1 MPPGG
6 HAQSPETPRLWRSV
20 WGGASDVSA
29 PRIMVPSP
37 EASPDLPTVLLVEDD
52 DLLAEVLKGLLAPHA
67 QVTWA
72 ASAEGALELL
82 PTCDWDLL
90 ISDIELPGMDGLALV
105 RIARDR
111 HPQISALMLSG
122 HADFDHAVA
131 AIRAGADDYLPKP
144 VDRKALITKTN
155 ELTELARTRKAAAR
169 SVVLAIGAHPDDVEI
184 GVGGI
189 LLGHTSRGDNVN
201 VLTLTG
207 GEAGGEPGL
216 RAREAEEAAGLMGA
230 RLFHADLEDTSLSV
244 SDGGVTIG
252 AISSVIAE
260 ISPTVIYTHTLLDVH
275 QDHRNVHRAT
285 LVAARGVPRVFCY
298 QAPSTTVEFQP
309 TRFVAIDDFMDR
321 KLEVIRA
328 YGSQATTRGYL
339 DEELTRAT
347 ARYWARFTRGRY
359 VEPLEV
365 ERDSDVQG
373 SVHIQPDETEEILH
387 DA

>member
-1 MPPGG
+1 
-6 HAQSPETPRLWRSV
+6 
-20 WGGASDVSA
+20 
-29 PRIMVPSP
+29 MVPTPESP
-37 EASPDLPTVLLVEDD
+37 ANLPTLLLIEDD
-52 DLLAEVLKGLLAPHA
+52 DLLAELLTAMLAPYA
-67 QVTWA
+67 TVTWA
-72 ASAEGALELL
+72 ASAEAALDLL
-82 PTCDWDLL
+82 PTSDWDLL
-90 ISDIELPGMDGLALV
+90 ISDIELPGMNGLEFV
-105 RIARDR
+105 RIAREQY
-111 HPQISALMLSG
+111 PQASALMLPG
-122 HADFDHAVA
+122 HADFEHAVA

-144 VDRKALITKTN
+144 VDRKALIAKVK
-155 ELTELARTRKAAAR
+155 ELTALAQSRKAEAR
-169 SVVLAIGAHPDDVEI
+169 AIVLAIGAHPDDVEI

-189 LLGHTSRGDNVN
+189 LLRHAAAGDSVN

-216 RAREAEEAAGLMGA
+216 RANEAKRAAELMGA
-230 RLFHADLEDTSLSV
+230 RLIHTDLHDMSV

-252 AISSVIAE
+252 EIGKVIDE
-260 ISPTVIYTHTLLDVH
+260 VSPTVIYTHTLLDVH
-275 QDHRNVHRAT
+275 QDHRNVHLAT

-309 TRFVAIDDFMDR
+309 TRFVAIDDFIDR

-365 ERDSDVQG
+365 VRYSDMQGTVHVQ
-373 SVHIQPDETEEILH
+373 PEETTEEILH
-387 DA
+387 AE